1 MAETKKPTQKE
12 VAANADFIKQ
22 ATGGEKTF
30 DINAGNQEQEQE
42 AVKEVTS
49 QEVAT
54 VEEVKTQE
62 VVVPATMENAFERFE
77 EAEAVQGI
85 GLSATTMFPS
95 ETRNVDDT
103 FVGIFIRRQMVQ
115 SKFEGKPEV
124 EAAFFLG
131 KDKKMK
137 FISSAGVVGA
147 LNSIQ
152 CFEDN
157 EVINYVRITF
167 KGQKNVEKGK
177 VNKYEVTLVNPK
189 PVTKQIAQ

>member
-22 ATGGEKTF
+22 ATNGEKSFTP
-30 DINAGNQEQEQE
+30 NLEQEQE
-42 AVKEVTS
+42 TVKEVIS

-62 VVVPATMENAFERFE
+62 VVVPETMESAFDRFD

-95 ETRNVDDT
+95 ETRKDGDS
-103 FVGIFIRRQMVQ
+103 FVGIFVRRQMVQ
-115 SKFEGKPEV
+115 SKFEGQNEV

-157 EVINYVRITF
+157 EVINYVRITYM
-167 KGQKNVEKGK
+167 GQKTVTKGK